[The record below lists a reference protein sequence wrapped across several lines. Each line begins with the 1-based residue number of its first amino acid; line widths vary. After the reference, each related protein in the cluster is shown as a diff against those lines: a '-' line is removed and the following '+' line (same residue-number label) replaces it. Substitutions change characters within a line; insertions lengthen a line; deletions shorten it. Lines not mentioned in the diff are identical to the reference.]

1 MTRTVSSEKCHEVC
15 FEDVAIGQTWRSGSR
30 TLTDQDLRT
39 FTELSGDRLELHVDD
54 QAARGSRFGRCIA
67 QGLLGTVIASGLRD
81 VPGKPKVLLG
91 LSVSV
96 EFKKPIFPGDSLHVE
111 EELIEKRQ
119 GKPKEGVVVYRRRLI
134 NQDGVVVQEGK
145 VAHLVARRD
154 G

>member
-1 MTRTVSSEKCHEVC
+1 MAGIISREERHKVC
-15 FEDVAIGQTWRSGSR
+15 FEDVVIGQTWRSPSR

-39 FTELSGDRLELHVDD
+39 FTELSGDRLEIHLDD
-54 QAARGSRFGRCIA
+54 QVARESRFGRRIA

-81 VPGKPKVLLG
+81 VPGKPEVLLG

-111 EELIEKRQ
+111 EELIAKRE

-134 NQDGVVVQEGK
+134 NQNGDVVQEGQ
-145 VAHLVARRD
+145 VSHLVARR
-154 G
+154 GE